1 MIQRYG
7 LTVLGVVIGLL
18 FWPLEAIMHDFV
30 FDKGDFIPNL
40 LSHDPNELWM
50 RTLITLAFAT
60 FGWLAQRNMREQH
73 LLQERLI
80 QSRDHLGQIID
91 STYDAYVAIDEQ
103 GVVIGWNRSAEKMF
117 GWLRQDA
124 MGKDISRLIIPEP
137 MRAAHRKGMQRYCE
151 SGIATMLYKPLHLQ
165 ACHRDGSEFE
175 VSMVITPLRSG
186 DKQEFFAFIRRAG
199 SAQDALA
206 GDGLG

>member
-18 FWPLEAIMHDFV
+18 FWPLEAMMHDFV
-30 FDKGDFIPNL
+30 FDKGDFITNL
-40 LSHDPNELWM
+40 FSHDPDELWM
-50 RTLITLAFAT
+50 RTLISLAFVA

-103 GVVIGWNRSAEKMF
+103 GGVVGWNRSAEKMF

-124 MGKDISRLIIPEP
+124 MGQDVSRLIIPEP

-151 SGIATMLYKPLHLQ
+151 SGISTMLYRPLHLR
-165 ACHRDGSEFE
+165 ACHREGSEFE
-175 VSMVITPLRSG
+175 VNIVITPLRSG
-186 DKQEFFAFIRRAG
+186 NRQEFFAFIRKATDTHDPSSG
-199 SAQDALA
+199 
-206 GDGLG
+206 GGLD